1 MMSKA
6 KPHFCASCSRSH
18 LLYDF
23 LYPSAGVSA
32 GDTAPSSGTSEASYG
47 TFWHVLLTPG
57 STSVQLFPHPEMT
70 TNMVLTNTSG

>member
-6 KPHFCASCSRSH
+6 KPHFCASCSWSH
-18 LLYDF
+18 LLYDL

-32 GDTAPSSGTSEASYG
+32 GDTAPSSGTAEASYG
-47 TFWHVLLTPG
+47 AFYLHLESQV
-57 STSVQLFPHPEMT
+57 SSSSPHPEMT